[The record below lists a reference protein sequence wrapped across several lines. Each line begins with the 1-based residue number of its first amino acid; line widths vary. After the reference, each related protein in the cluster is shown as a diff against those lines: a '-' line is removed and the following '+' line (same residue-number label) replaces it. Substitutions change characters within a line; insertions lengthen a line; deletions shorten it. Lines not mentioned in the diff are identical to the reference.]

1 MADNITS
8 GPMITEL
15 EISTD
20 LRELN
25 ILENDTPVLPLRD
38 MVLFPHIPLP
48 ITIGR
53 DSSLQIIPA

>member
-25 ILENDTPVLPLRD
+25 ILENDTPVLPLSRL
-38 MVLFPHIPLP
+38 MNPRPLSRP
-48 ITIGR
+48 SPRKTR
-53 DSSLQIIPA
+53 L